1 MPVGPFKTFD
11 SCVQA
16 QRRRGKSMDSAKKI
30 CGEIEKRSQA
40 GESTKDW
47 RRLEFVA
54 PITEFKRT
62 ESASEPLTITG
73 VAINETTTRNGIT
86 YVAEELEAAA
96 PSFRNK
102 PILKDHNNSV
112 DSIVGKTTENV
123 NFNQMAGNI
132 TFEAVIVDTK
142 MKQMISQGL
151 VSNVSIGAMVKTIE
165 EVETES
171 NDGQITKQLI
181 ARGMEGVE
189 ISLVAVPG
197 DKNATL
203 AQAMFESFELK
214 NQQVI
219 VEKTGITEE
228 KLMAEEKSAIDALRE
243 ERAKLEEEIIAM
255 QVEKLKAEKAAIEE
269 AAKVV
274 EAKAAEVQETAE
286 EVVEEKTETVEEKK
300 PIENK
305 TRGMV
310 KTTEEKVETYGSLGY
325 TIERTQD
332 SGDYA
337 FGLSSYDAGKYSRL
351 GRKQVM

>member
-1 MPVGPFKTFD
+1 MSILNNNETVGP
-11 SCVQA
+11 SN
-16 QRRRGKSMDSAKKI
+16 
-30 CGEIEKRSQA
+30 
-40 GESTKDW
+40 DW

-54 PITEFKRT
+54 PITEFKKSGT
-62 ESASEPLTITG
+62 SSEPLTIKG
-73 VAINETTTRNGIT
+73 IAINETTTRNGIT
-86 YVAEELEAAA
+86 YVAEELELAA

-123 NFNQMAGNI
+123 NFNQSAGNI
-132 TFEAVIVDTK
+132 TFEAVIVDEK
-142 MKQMISQGL
+142 MKSMISQGL

-171 NDGQITKQLI
+171 EDGQFTKQLI

-214 NQQVI
+214 NQQGF
-219 VEKTGITEE
+219 VEKIGITEE
-228 KLMAEEKSAIDALRE
+228 TLMAEEKSAIDALRE
-243 ERAKLEEEIIAM
+243 ERAKLEEEIMAM

-274 EAKAAEVQETAE
+274 EEKAEVQETAE
-286 EVVEEKTETVEEKK
+286 EVVEEKAETVEEKK

-310 KTTEEKVETYGSLGY
+310 KTTEENAETYASKGY
-325 TIERTQD
+325 VIESTEH
-332 SGDYA
+332 GDLA
-337 FGLSSYDAGKYSRL
+337 FGLSSYDESKFSRL